1 MPSVGPDHRYRLLR
15 CLGRGGMGEV
25 HLAVA
30 RGAAGFEK
38 LVAVKFL
45 EDTAQR
51 DRTQTKALL
60 REAFLGVHLD
70 HENIV
75 QVLDLGE
82 DDDRY
87 FVVME
92 YVRGFTLAHVLAHLD
107 TIGQSMP
114 VGAALHVA
122 RAVLDALGYL
132 HRLRGPDNKP
142 LGLIHGDVS
151 PSNVLLAGDG
161 RVKLSDFGVAS
172 FGGESS
178 DEGTVAGKLSYLP
191 PEAFAGA
198 PRTQR
203 WDVYAA
209 AAMLYEAIA
218 GVPAFPGTSLDAIRN
233 ALRRGAPPL
242 SAHRPDVP
250 RALAQAIEGA
260 LAFHAERRPAGIPEL
275 RASIEEA
282 APRDMAD
289 VDTHR
294 TLVAATY
301 GDDRFVQEHGELP
314 TVPGQP
320 DKPHTEITTT
330 AVGAKTVG
338 RKRAR
343 ALRFGVSP
351 AIGAQQARVVADR
364 FTTFLKDRLD
374 HEVRPV
380 VLADYAMLVSCL
392 VQGEIDLAWMP
403 PTAFVSAAEH
413 GAGVLA
419 KIRRAGQTTYES
431 ALIAR
436 AERGVRTLEE
446 LRGKAVA
453 WVDRDSASGY
463 LFAFAALRDALGGDP
478 DALLGEQH
486 FGGSHRAV
494 CEAVAK
500 GWADAGATYASR
512 DADGNVLSSGW
523 RDTLGE
529 RASLVTPIWFSPP
542 IPGDSIAHRPFLP
555 DALARKV
562 ADALFALDD
571 SEEGRA
577 LLAEVF
583 NAQGFIPAQIS
594 DYDGV
599 REALE
604 R

>member
-1 MPSVGPDHRYRLLR
+1 
-15 CLGRGGMGEV
+15 
-25 HLAVA
+25 
-30 RGAAGFEK
+30 
-38 LVAVKFL
+38 
-45 EDTAQR
+45 
-51 DRTQTKALL
+51 
-60 REAFLGVHLD
+60 
-70 HENIV
+70 
-75 QVLDLGE
+75 
-82 DDDRY
+82 
-87 FVVME
+87 
-92 YVRGFTLAHVLAHLD
+92 
-107 TIGQSMP
+107 
-114 VGAALHVA
+114 
-122 RAVLDALGYL
+122 
-132 HRLRGPDNKP
+132 
-142 LGLIHGDVS
+142 
-151 PSNVLLAGDG
+151 
-161 RVKLSDFGVAS
+161 
-172 FGGESS
+172 
-178 DEGTVAGKLSYLP
+178 
-191 PEAFAGA
+191 
-198 PRTQR
+198 
-203 WDVYAA
+203 
-209 AAMLYEAIA
+209 
-218 GVPAFPGTSLDAIRN
+218 
-233 ALRRGAPPL
+233 
-242 SAHRPDVP
+242 
-250 RALAQAIEGA
+250 
-260 LAFHAERRPAGIPEL
+260 
-275 RASIEEA
+275 
-282 APRDMAD
+282 
-289 VDTHR
+289 
-294 TLVAATY
+294 
-301 GDDRFVQEHGELP
+301 
-314 TVPGQP
+314 
-320 DKPHTEITTT
+320 
-330 AVGAKTVG
+330 
-338 RKRAR
+338 
-343 ALRFGVSP
+343 
-351 AIGAQQARVVADR
+351 
-364 FTTFLKDRLD
+364 
-374 HEVRPV
+374 
-380 VLADYAMLVSCL
+380 MLVSCL

-419 KIRRAGQTTYES
+419 KIRRAGQTTYEC

-436 AERGVRTLEE
+436 ADGGVRTLEE

-478 DALLGEQH
+478 DAALGEQH

-512 DADGNVLSSGW
+512 DADGNVVSAGW